1 MNRID
6 ILIFF
11 ILGAITFCIAFGLSS
26 PALLINDEWI
36 TVNQVNQL
44 ATGSQLV
51 ETEGKYGRSFYGE
64 ESAYFTSRGSYLAYT
79 YFLPILSL
87 PAMYGIMGA
96 GDLFRLLL
104 LIVWFALGISALFV
118 SLWLMDLSKNKRGI
132 NLIWILIF
140 LFFGLFLANIYYYQ
154 PYESSF
160 IDSPIES
167 AAVILTNEILFSLMT
182 PMIYFIFR
190 NLSLPRKT
198 ALYGAIAAI
207 CCSSYLIWSSSAKDH
222 LLVAFLLTVIF
233 WLFSSNVR
241 MDSAWKWFSLFSVAG
256 LLCWARTEYGV
267 VVAVGLMIWVLFI
280 HPCVHKDIM
289 HRHTSLLKSRLLPGL
304 AGFVTGLIPLMA
316 NNMMVTGNPFIPP
329 QYLYLTTGNGRL
341 TSVLGTDGTVS
352 TDILLKGLTYIQ
364 QIISFYSPDIHNIFA
379 DISGLFFA
387 PVNNGVG
394 ILFFCPIIFPAFLY
408 VLTHFSVFNQ
418 NYTNNVRTMLLFSGF
433 IAVITFLGYLRV
445 LHGSTIS
452 SGSLPDMRYF
462 SPIYLPLG
470 IISVLFLSPLI
481 DKNSDRWIG
490 YIIGIIFICVPLL
503 AVFTLIYLSYG
514 VSFEAY
520 ANLYLRMLL
529 FLFLL
534 MSGIAAWTRTLWN
547 NQIILPL
554 LCALL
559 IMVPSAFQFFFVV
572 VNALSKMNGYL
583 YWLPVLQYLFTNVF
597 MVLG

>member
-1 MNRID
+1 MDQLICRSMNRID

-190 NLSLPRKT
+190 NLSLPRRQ
-198 ALYGAIAAI
+198 L
-207 CCSSYLIWSSSAKDH
+207 SMEQ
-222 LLVAFLLTVIF
+222 LL
-233 WLFSSNVR
+233 R
-241 MDSAWKWFSLFSVAG
+241 SV
-256 LLCWARTEYGV
+256 V
-267 VVAVGLMIWVLFI
+267 
-280 HPCVHKDIM
+280 
-289 HRHTSLLKSRLLPGL
+289 
-304 AGFVTGLIPLMA
+304 
-316 NNMMVTGNPFIPP
+316 PP
-329 QYLYLTTGNGRL
+329 
-341 TSVLGTDGTVS
+341 
-352 TDILLKGLTYIQ
+352 I
-364 QIISFYSPDIHNIFA
+364 
-379 DISGLFFA
+379 
-387 PVNNGVG
+387 
-394 ILFFCPIIFPAFLY
+394 
-408 VLTHFSVFNQ
+408 
-418 NYTNNVRTMLLFSGF
+418 
-433 IAVITFLGYLRV
+433 
-445 LHGSTIS
+445 
-452 SGSLPDMRYF
+452 
-462 SPIYLPLG
+462 
-470 IISVLFLSPLI
+470 
-481 DKNSDRWIG
+481 
-490 YIIGIIFICVPLL
+490 
-503 AVFTLIYLSYG
+503 
-514 VSFEAY
+514 
-520 ANLYLRMLL
+520 
-529 FLFLL
+529 
-534 MSGIAAWTRTLWN
+534 
-547 NQIILPL
+547 
-554 LCALL
+554 
-559 IMVPSAFQFFFVV
+559 
-572 VNALSKMNGYL
+572 
-583 YWLPVLQYLFTNVF
+583 
-597 MVLG
+597 